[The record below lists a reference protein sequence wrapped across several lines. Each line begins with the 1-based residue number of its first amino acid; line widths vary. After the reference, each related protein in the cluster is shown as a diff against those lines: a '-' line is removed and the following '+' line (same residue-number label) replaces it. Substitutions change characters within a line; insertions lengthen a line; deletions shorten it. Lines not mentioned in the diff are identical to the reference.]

1 MKLQRSK
8 VLLSKMVKSNVEEVV
23 QMSKSDALL
32 FVWDLTQ
39 EVYSF
44 SRNYDAKSR
53 LQRDVVSI
61 IRK

>member
-1 MKLQRSK
+1 MRLNKSK
-8 VLLSKMVKSNVEEVV
+8 VVLSKMVKSNIEEVV
-23 QMSKSDALL
+23 KMSKSDALL

-44 SRNYDAKSR
+44 TRTFDAKSR
-53 LQRDVVSI
+53 LQRDVISI